1 MKDVCDDEVSAEIP
15 PPPLKYF
22 YGILMP
28 LGKAIASLS
37 LCLSLPPYMHMHTWT
52 LSLPDLKIV
61 QELKL

>member
-28 LGKAIASLS
+28 LGKASLS
-37 LCLSLPPYMHMHTWT
+37 LWLSLPPYMHMHRWT